1 MVTRSRLKSV
11 LTGLALYTVAAALI
25 GYFGVNA
32 YTGKY
37 GLNARQELDQE
48 IIALTSEL
56 ARLKR
61 ERAEGEQRVSLLR
74 SDRVDPDMLDERA
87 RFQLDYANPHDLVR
101 MIAGARAVRFQKL
114 IDSISKVSCRIAVRH
129 SYSFA
134 ASRNPLTAG
143 LSWAREGLSTLSS
156 SRICHGRLTQENRH
170 KGQGSGKG
178 DTALRRNSPESRS
191 SRRCA
196 TCC

>member
-1 MVTRSRLKSV
+1 MVSRSRLKSL
-11 LTGLALYTVAAALI
+11 LTGAALYTMAAALV

-48 IIALTSEL
+48 IISLSSEL

-74 SDRVDPDMLDERA
+74 SQSVDPDILDERA

-101 MIAGARAVRFQKL
+101 MN
-114 IDSISKVSCRIAVRH
+114 H
-129 SYSFA
+129 
-134 ASRNPLTAG
+134 P
-143 LSWAREGLSTLSS
+143 
-156 SRICHGRLTQENRH
+156 NR
-170 KGQGSGKG
+170 
-178 DTALRRNSPESRS
+178 
-191 SRRCA
+191 
-196 TCC
+196 

>member
-1 MVTRSRLKSV
+1 MAAPKKSV
-11 LTGLALYTVAAALI
+11 EKEAGQKANASPPEFTRAQELAALMV

-61 ERAEGEQRVSLLR
+61 ERAQGEQRVSLLR

-87 RFQLDYANPHDLVR
+87 RFQLDYANPRDLVR
-101 MIAGARAVRFQKL
+101 TIKP
-114 IDSISKVSCRIAVRH
+114 
-129 SYSFA
+129 
-134 ASRNPLTAG
+134 N
-143 LSWAREGLSTLSS
+143 
-156 SRICHGRLTQENRH
+156 
-170 KGQGSGKG
+170 
-178 DTALRRNSPESRS
+178 
-191 SRRCA
+191 
-196 TCC
+196 